1 MAIES
6 AVNAPRNTVLIGPTS
21 REAPR
26 TNAAREEQL
35 QTGSN
40 VVSNQPSIIRP
51 GDERGQQSAQQFSQE
66 QSAVLE
72 EPNTRNSRAI
82 AAYQSF
88 AREDRRAEVQ
98 QLLGVDTFI

>member
-6 AVNAPRNTVLIGPTS
+6 AVNAPRNTVLIGPASRDTS
-21 REAPR
+21 RP
-26 TNAAREEQL
+26 
-35 QTGSN
+35 N
-40 VVSNQPSIIRP
+40 VVRDEQPQNGRNQPSIIRP

-66 QSAVLE
+66 QSTVSE
-72 EPNTRNSRAI
+72 EPNSRNNRAI